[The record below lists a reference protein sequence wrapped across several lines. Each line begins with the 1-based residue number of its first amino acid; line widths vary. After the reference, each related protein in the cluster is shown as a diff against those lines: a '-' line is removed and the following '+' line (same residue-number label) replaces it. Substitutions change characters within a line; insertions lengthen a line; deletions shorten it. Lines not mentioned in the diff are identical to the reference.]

1 MDSVINII
9 SNISGKGEI
18 SQSNKNRIFKILI
31 IVGLVLAIFTYLFP
45 TNYAFVITLILFALW
60 VANYY
65 STYTDNSITTTNNR
79 IMYHLNVLQEIT
91 NTYIDKKLKD
101 PKRQFKLSKND
112 YDIIYKNNKL
122 SYLYIDSNL
131 IEFLYSIKILSEWN
145 DNEFYLLLK
154 GTNNILKLR
163 NDIEEYYQAN
173 KKYPDNIFE
182 IFEQSLILRSN
193 TINNLHRFI
202 YSVPKNNMMYNYT
215 NKIIDRYMVLI
226 SRNTDKI
233 YYYIQDHIKTTG
245 INSST
250 KFISYNTTRPYDSS
264 QKYDFYT

>member
-1 MDSVINII
+1 MDSIINII
-9 SNISGKGEI
+9 KGKNDISL
-18 SQSNKNRIFKILI
+18 SDKNLMFKTLFIIGIL
-31 IVGLVLAIFTYLFP
+31 LAIFTYLFP
-45 TNYAFVITLILFALW
+45 TNYAFVITLILFSLW
-60 VANYY
+60 VASNYLNY
-65 STYTDNSITTTNNR
+65 TETSTTTTNNQ

-101 PKRQFKLSKND
+101 PSRQFKLSKQQLD
-112 YDIIYKNNKL
+112 SIYIKNKL

-163 NDIEEYYQAN
+163 NEIEEYYQAN
-173 KKYPDNIFE
+173 KKYPDNVLE
-182 IFEQSLILRSN
+182 IFEQCLLLRSN

-202 YSVPKNNMMYNYT
+202 YSVPKTNMMYNYT

-233 YYYIQDHIKTTG
+233 YYYTQDHIKMTG
-245 INSST
+245 INNST
-250 KFISYNTTRPYDSS
+250 KFISYNTTRPYDPLQTS
-264 QKYDFYT
+264 DFYT